1 MLLYCCGCCG
11 GNQFGDDHSGHGG
24 GDGAVGDSNYG
35 YGNLVVVVR
44 ATEVVMVTADMVVVM
59 VRLVTVILV
68 MVMWWWGLG

>member
-1 MLLYCCGCCG
+1 M
-11 GNQFGDDHSGHGG
+11 GNQHGDDHSGHSG
-24 GDGAVGDSNYG
+24 GDCEVGDSNYG
-35 YGNLVVVVR
+35 YGILVVVR